1 MYHRSLSQSEA
12 FFCAATM
19 SMWRAV
25 SSAWSWRRCKIALS
39 AISFTNTSSSSLAIG
54 LGVSRVISI
63 LGDVSDGVAE
73 VHTCGEAY
81 REQDIHEADASKD
94 EWTCLLSS

>member
-12 FFCAATM
+12 SFCAATM

-25 SSAWSWRRCKIALS
+25 SSAWSFRRCKIALS
-39 AISFTNTSSSSLAIG
+39 AISLTNTSSSSLAMG
-54 LGVSRVISI
+54 LGISLVSSI
-63 LGDVSDGVAE
+63 LRNVSDRVAE
-73 VHTCGEAY
+73 VHACGEPY
-81 REQDIHEADASKD
+81 REQDVHEADASKD